1 MASLASAENPSAD
14 IKTQTLDAFIGML
27 DQFLTACSEV
37 WPEDT
42 KLSTFRVAFGL
53 IKNPLARSAQ
63 EELIT
68 DYYNSLRPYFKR
80 CSDRDV
86 TLFTEDNNIS
96 FLKEVDMRSKWLDNT
111 VDDETRDVIWEY
123 VLELNKLS
131 QMCVGLFSRIPSA
144 TLDRIQQTAV
154 TLAGKISSG
163 ELAAGDLDLSSI
175 GQSVVDGLS
184 EEEIASFT
192 ENLLSDPGA
201 LASLASGMADTSGLS
216 IDPAMMAQAMA
227 AGQLGGGG
235 GADAI
240 AMAMQMIQG
249 QGGSTIN

>member
-1 MASLASAENPSAD
+1 MSETTD
-14 IKTQTLDAFIGML
+14 IKTQTLDAFISML
-27 DQFLTACSEV
+27 DQFLSACAEV

-63 EELIT
+63 EEIIN

-86 TLFTEDNNIS
+86 TLFTEDNDIS
-96 FLKEVDMRSKWLDNT
+96 FLNEVDMRSKWLDNS
-111 VDDETRDVIWEY
+111 VGNETREIIWEY

-131 QMCVGLFSRIPSA
+131 QMCVGLFSRIPST
-144 TLDRIQQTAV
+144 TLNRIQETAM

-163 ELAAGDLDLSSI
+163 ELSAGDLDLSSI

-192 ENLLSDPGA
+192 ENLLGDPSA
-201 LASLASGMADTSGLS
+201 LASLASGMADTSGLN
-216 IDPAMMAQAMA
+216 IDPIAMAQAMA
-227 AGQLGGGG
+227 MGSGG
-235 GADAI
+235 GAGSAGDAI
-240 AMAMQMIQG
+240 AMAMQMIQSQ
-249 QGGSTIN
+249 QGSGAAAGWN

>member
-1 MASLASAENPSAD
+1 MAATD
-14 IKTQTLDAFIGML
+14 IKTQTLDAFISML
-27 DQFLTACSEV
+27 DQFLTACGEV

-42 KLSTFRVAFGL
+42 KLNTFRVAFSM
-53 IKNPLARSAQ
+53 IKNPIAHSAQ

-68 DYYNSLRPYFKR
+68 DYYNSLKPYFKR
-80 CSDRDV
+80 CLERDV
-86 TLFTEDNNIS
+86 TLFTEDNDIS

-111 VDDETRDVIWEY
+111 VDDETRGVIWEY

-175 GQSVVDGLS
+175 GQGVVDGLS

-201 LASLASGMADTSGLS
+201 LASLASGMLDTSGLN

-227 AGQLGGGG
+227 GNGQGG
-235 GADAI
+235 DAI

-249 QGGSTIN
+249 QGYSTNN